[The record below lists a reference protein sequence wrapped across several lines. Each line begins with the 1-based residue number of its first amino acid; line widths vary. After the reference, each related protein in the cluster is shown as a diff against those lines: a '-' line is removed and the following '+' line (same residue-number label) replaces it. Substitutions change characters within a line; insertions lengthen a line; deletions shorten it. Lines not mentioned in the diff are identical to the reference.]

1 MIPNSLPNRRLAE
14 IALGNAPADIVIK
27 DGVLLDVYTGRVM
40 PKRSVAISEKWIAYV
55 GPDAS
60 HTIGGRTNVIEANN
74 RIISPG
80 YMDTHT
86 HLGCYWNI
94 SEFLEYAIP
103 CGVTTLISEAESYAC
118 ALGAEGFRAFL
129 DQINDR
135 PVKCYSLIPPMVTLS
150 PATETL
156 WLSRDETREFLK
168 DDRVIGLGESY
179 WQGTILTP
187 DDRVLGL
194 IHETLAAGKSVQG
207 HAAGAADKK
216 LAAYAAA
223 GALSCHEAISTEDVL
238 SRLELGYYVMIR
250 EGHIR
255 HDLEVILPIK
265 DEIDLRRIILVTDG
279 TEPEVLI
286 EQGYLVD
293 VIQKAVNLGLSPV
306 QAVQMVSL
314 NPAEHF
320 GLDHLTGGISP
331 GRLADILLLPGPGR
345 MRPDMVI
352 SNGRIVAE
360 NGKTKVPLPKVPYP
374 KRLLNTVN
382 INPILPSQLSMP
394 APATGPREYVRTTD
408 IQPGGLVT
416 REGSAKAITRKG
428 EYSADPEN
436 DLLKIVFIE
445 RVSGRGEK
453 FVGFVRGWG
462 QKSGAVAT
470 TLCWD
475 NSGVLAIGA
484 NDRDMAAAINRV
496 IEMQG
501 GTALSV
507 EGNVLVDIPCNIAGY
522 VSEMKI
528 ADMAQALNRFQ
539 KTINQLGSSLEN
551 AHLTL
556 CTLTTAAIPF
566 IRMTEKGYFRLRE
579 NDIVGL

>member
-1 MIPNSLPNRRLAE
+1 
-14 IALGNAPADIVIK
+14 
-27 DGVLLDVYTGRVM
+27 
-40 PKRSVAISEKWIAYV
+40 
-55 GPDAS
+55 
-60 HTIGGRTNVIEANN
+60 
-74 RIISPG
+74 
-80 YMDTHT
+80 
-86 HLGCYWNI
+86 
-94 SEFLEYAIP
+94 
-103 CGVTTLISEAESYAC
+103 
-118 ALGAEGFRAFL
+118 
-129 DQINDR
+129 
-135 PVKCYSLIPPMVTLS
+135 
-150 PATETL
+150 
-156 WLSRDETREFLK
+156 
-168 DDRVIGLGESY
+168 
-179 WQGTILTP
+179 
-187 DDRVLGL
+187 
-194 IHETLAAGKSVQG
+194 
-207 HAAGAADKK
+207 
-216 LAAYAAA
+216 
-223 GALSCHEAISTEDVL
+223 
-238 SRLELGYYVMIR
+238 
-250 EGHIR
+250 
-255 HDLEVILPIK
+255 
-265 DEIDLRRIILVTDG
+265 
-279 TEPEVLI
+279 
-286 EQGYLVD
+286 
-293 VIQKAVNLGLSPV
+293 
-306 QAVQMVSL
+306 
-314 NPAEHF
+314 
-320 GLDHLTGGISP
+320 
-331 GRLADILLLPGPGR
+331 
-345 MRPDMVI
+345 
-352 SNGRIVAE
+352 
-360 NGKTKVPLPKVPYP
+360 
-374 KRLLNTVN
+374 
-382 INPILPSQLSMP
+382 
-394 APATGPREYVRTTD
+394 VRTTD